1 MKYVKYII
9 IVIFLAATITYV
21 INWAYTKSHTN
32 ESAPVI
38 SVDNAGQVKKVSVKD
53 KDALL
58 KGVVAKDSKDGDITS
73 RLVVESISKFV
84 DKKNHICNIT
94 NSVYR
99 L

>member
-1 MKYVKYII
+1 MKYIKYII

-53 KDALL
+53 KDVFIKRCCC
-58 KGVVAKDSKDGDITS
+58 KG
-73 RLVVESISKFV
+73 
-84 DKKNHICNIT
+84 
-94 NSVYR
+94 
-99 L
+99 

>member
-1 MKYVKYII
+1 MKYIKYII

-53 KDALL
+53 KDTTQ
-58 KGVVAKDSKDGDITS
+58 KPD
-73 RLVVESISKFV
+73 RLY
-84 DKKNHICNIT
+84 
-94 NSVYR
+94 NSVYHSFP
-99 L
+99 LCLYLPMQFSNE